1 MHLGAPWASKRLA
14 WEVLNHL
21 GTNWASTWAL
31 QLLFFNIFQEKCDL
45 CISMPLSKGIAVSAG
60 PGRHVGAA
68 WVQKSPRKA
77 PKWTRRARSEQP
89 GQSSLAG
96 RLGLAVNVMERTG
109 PQPRCKSGQ
118 RPKSI

>member
-1 MHLGAPWASKRLA
+1 
-14 WEVLNHL
+14 
-21 GTNWASTWAL
+21 
-31 QLLFFNIFQEKCDL
+31 
-45 CISMPLSKGIAVSAG
+45 MPLSNGIAVSAG
-60 PGRHVGAA
+60 PGGHVGAA

-96 RLGLAVNVMERTG
+96 RLGLAVKVMEIIG
-109 PQPRCKSGQ
+109 NQPRSKPGQ